1 LFRAAAREA
10 RGERKAGS
18 MARLTPIEWTGSAA
32 RILDQTQLPTQLRYE
47 DVTSAEEMFTA
58 IRELKVR
65 GAPLIGVSAAFGLYL
80 GVASF
85 PESGSRR
92 DILALV
98 DARAAYLASSR
109 PTAVNLFWALK
120 RMQRCAGAVAPAG
133 GVQGVKQALLA
144 EARLILTEDQAMCRR
159 IGELG
164 FDLLKECG
172 RLLTHCNAGG
182 LATSGLGTALA
193 PVYVGKERGKTF
205 EVYVDETRPL
215 LQGARITA
223 LELMQAGIPATLIC
237 DNMAAAVMAR
247 KNIDAV
253 IVGADRIAANG
264 DVANKIGTY
273 GLAIIA
279 HAHAVPF
286 YVAAPSSTIDAT
298 LASGSEIP
306 IEERGGEEV
315 TCGMGRQTAPD
326 GVAVYNPAF
335 DVTPHHLVT
344 AIITETGVVRP
355 PYRFCGAQ

>member
-1 LFRAAAREA
+1 
-10 RGERKAGS
+10 
-18 MARLTPIEWTGSAA
+18 MVRLASIEWTGNAV
-32 RILDQTQLPTQLRYE
+32 RILDQTRLPLELRYE
-47 DVTSAEEMFTA
+47 EVSSAEGMFRA

-85 PESGSRR
+85 PESGTRH
-92 DILALV
+92 DLLALV

-109 PTAVNLFWALK
+109 PTAVNLFWALE
-120 RMQRCAGAVAPAG
+120 RMQRCAGAAAPAV
-133 GVQGVKQALLA
+133 GVRGVKQALLA
-144 EARLILTEDQAMCRR
+144 EAGHILAEDQATCRR
-159 IGELG
+159 IGEEG
-164 FDLLKECG
+164 YELLKGCE
-172 RLLTHCNAGG
+172 RLLTHCNAGS

-193 PVYVGKERGKTF
+193 PVYVGKERGKVF

-223 LELMQAGIPATLIC
+223 LELMQAGVPATLIC
-237 DNMAAAVMAR
+237 DNMAATVMAR
-247 KNIDAV
+247 RKVDAV

-279 HAHAVPF
+279 HAHGVPF
-286 YVAAPSSTIDAT
+286 YVAAPLSTIDPT
-298 LASGSEIP
+298 LAFGSDIP
-306 IEERGGEEV
+306 IEERDSEEV

-326 GVAVYNPAF
+326 GVAVFNPAF

-355 PYRFCGAQ
+355 PYAFRGALRDKTAGGM